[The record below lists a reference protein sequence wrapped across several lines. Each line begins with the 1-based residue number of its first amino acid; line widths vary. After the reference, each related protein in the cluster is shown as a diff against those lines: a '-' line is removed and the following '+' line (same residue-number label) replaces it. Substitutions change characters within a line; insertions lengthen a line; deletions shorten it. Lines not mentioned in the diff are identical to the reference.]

1 MWPRPLFT
9 LFSTHASGAP
19 PPLCQAWWSLRGW
32 QMGESHPGAMTHPGW
47 GDLESEQKW
56 GWDVG
61 SVLFLISSRPELR
74 LPPLLGWGFP

>member
-1 MWPRPLFT
+1 
-9 LFSTHASGAP
+9 
-19 PPLCQAWWSLRGW
+19 
-32 QMGESHPGAMTHPGW
+32 MGESHPGAMTHPGW